1 MTKISANDAWK
12 KLFDKYNIVNE
23 VQNKGFF
30 NITADQIKE
39 FKEPRLMA
47 KWDSSE
53 SLPSALRSNKINI
66 LPTARGSYVLSD
78 FKLYQEI
85 PEFVE
90 DVTKMQK
97 VNIPNFFESIDIEN
111 ITSESNAINVLMISP
126 ILENFLNEED
136 NFATFNGR
144 MGTGEFNFSVDRIS
158 REPLKIDVKN
168 AQCEIDAGLENNN
181 SVVIIEAK
189 NVIHPDFHVR
199 QLYYPYRLWKNK
211 VKKPI
216 RLIFSIY
223 SNQIF
228 RLLEYRFK
236 ELNDY
241 SSIEMVQEKNYTL
254 QDTEISN
261 EDLLRVYKETKIRT
275 DDNQDNQKNKT
286 PFIQANSFE
295 RVISLIENL
304 QERDMTV
311 EEIAELMQFQLRQ
324 SDYYFNAGKYLGL
337 FEKYDSNEY
346 DEAEKTNHKV
356 VKVRLTKKGLD
367 VAKMNYK
374 PRQLELVKL
383 ILEHK
388 IFHELFYKVYINGEM
403 PDMRNIEALMRRY
416 NVCNEGQISRRAG
429 TVFAWLKWI
438 FKLTK
443 VEEL

>member
-241 SSIEMVQEKNYTL
+241 SS
-254 QDTEISN
+254 
-261 EDLLRVYKETKIRT
+261 
-275 DDNQDNQKNKT
+275 
-286 PFIQANSFE
+286 
-295 RVISLIENL
+295 
-304 QERDMTV
+304 
-311 EEIAELMQFQLRQ
+311 
-324 SDYYFNAGKYLGL
+324 
-337 FEKYDSNEY
+337 
-346 DEAEKTNHKV
+346 
-356 VKVRLTKKGLD
+356 
-367 VAKMNYK
+367 
-374 PRQLELVKL
+374 
-383 ILEHK
+383 
-388 IFHELFYKVYINGEM
+388 
-403 PDMRNIEALMRRY
+403 
-416 NVCNEGQISRRAG
+416 
-429 TVFAWLKWI
+429 
-438 FKLTK
+438 
-443 VEEL
+443 